1 MSRLRET
8 TTLRYNVLNN
18 VSGLSL
24 YVKLVKRL
32 MKGFIM
38 NILFN
43 RVKYIYTYI
52 YTGEGNGT
60 PLQYSCL
67 ENPMDREAW

>member
-8 TTLRYNVLNN
+8 TTLRYNELNN

-43 RVKYIYTYI
+43 RVKKKIYIYLYI
-52 YTGEGNGT
+52 IYINI
-60 PLQYSCL
+60 YYI
-67 ENPMDREAW
+67 NI